1 LLDFFN
7 LVTSLIATIRDNG
20 IGFDAQPKESS
31 KGLKLISE
39 RLALLNSKNR
49 LSVSSNS
56 SGTEINMVFHSRLK
70 E

>member
-1 LLDFFN
+1 MLDFFN
-7 LVTSLIATIRDNG
+7 LITSLIATIRDNG

-56 SGTEINMVFHSRLK
+56 SGTEINIVFHYRLR